1 MRTEAG
7 FCLLHQREI
16 YLTLSSSKEL
26 KDMKTIPFMSCHKLE
41 NSFHQ
46 TAYGCTRSSSPLLLF
61 LLLFLLSG
69 ARVYLFRE
77 ALYRPASVRYMA
89 EL

>member
-16 YLTLSSSKEL
+16 YLTLFSSKEL

-46 TAYGCTRSSSPLLLF
+46 TAYGCTRSSSPLPPPPLPLRGEGLF
-61 LLLFLLSG
+61 IQRGSLQAGLC
-69 ARVYLFRE
+69 
-77 ALYRPASVRYMA
+77 ALHGRAVNS
-89 EL
+89 